1 MWIAASPLQKRLVAA
16 LETDTHIT
24 ASDFPEAELM
34 AEGEALVTSPLFGEL
49 VELLIAQ
56 RHDLDD
62 QAGATRVICLG
73 LRKNA
78 FRDALIHA
86 IDVLVESGL
95 DDLSLF
101 AKALDSRAGD
111 EDASVHIRVEAVSG
125 LTQFALQFPRLTPYA
140 ATGVLRLLDVEDDWV
155 KAKLCRITSILHDHL
170 AWTDAVDS
178 LTTLTRCEACAIE
191 ACQELGFVEMANA
204 FRSDEL
210 ATMTNCFARSAT
222 WFYESARLS
231 ENAPRARMYATVA
244 TALAD
249 SLTSENAKIQDIQS
263 LNDDAQWVA
272 AYSAPRAGA
281 AWLSPPP
288 EAELEWIPLLA
299 PLEPSSV
306 IDPVSLLASAV
317 QLFEKVRSV
326 RVFSKGQWEYRAPQG
341 ISRLT
346 EQGRFVGTMR
356 SWLRGN
362 ATASMSAEG
371 RVLLQSNIDRIGA
384 SPGKH

>member
-16 LETDTHIT
+16 LEADTNI
-24 ASDFPEAELM
+24 AVSDFPEADLM
-34 AEGEALVTSPLFGEL
+34 AEGEALVTSPLFGEI

-56 RHDLDD
+56 WHDLDD
-62 QAGATRVICLG
+62 QSEATQVICLG

-86 IDVLVESGL
+86 MDVLAESGL
-95 DDLSLF
+95 DDLSSF

-111 EDASVHIRVEAVSG
+111 EGGPMHIRVEAVSG
-125 LTQFALQFPRLTPYA
+125 LTKFALQLPRLTPYA
-140 ATGVLRLLDVEDDWV
+140 AAGVLRLLDVEDDWV
-155 KAKLCRITSILHDHL
+155 KAKLCRITSILHDQL
-170 AWTDAVDS
+170 AWPDAVDS

-204 FRSDEL
+204 FRSDDL
-210 ATMTNCFARSAT
+210 ATMTTCFARSAT

-244 TALAD
+244 SALAH
-249 SLTSENAKIQDIQS
+249 SLTSETAKVQDIQS
-263 LNDDAQWVA
+263 LNEDAQWVA
-272 AYSAPRAGA
+272 AYSTPRAGA

-288 EAELEWIPLLA
+288 EAELEWIPLLVNLDPA
-299 PLEPSSV
+299 SV
-306 IDPVSLLASAV
+306 IDAVSFLASAV
-317 QLFEKVRSV
+317 QLFKKVRSV

-346 EQGRFVGTMR
+346 EHGQFVGTIR
-356 SWLRGN
+356 TWLRGN
-362 ATASMSAEG
+362 ASASMSVEG
-371 RVLLQSNIDRIGA
+371 MALLESNIGQIGA